1 VAPFWNLCSFS
12 VAQQCQAAQ
21 QFFLGC
27 PVTSAQQCQ
36 AAQQF
41 FLGRPVTSAQHLL
54 TFVALGISAA
64 LINAMSGRV
73 SHFFWNTFSETCAV
87 LFQLLLFEE
96 SAFYCAVA
104 SEI

>member
-1 VAPFWNLCSFS
+1 LGCPVTAEL
-12 VAQQCQAAQ
+12 QCQGAQ
-21 QFFLGC
+21 KFFLGH

-41 FLGRPVTSAQHLL
+41 FLGRPVTSAQLLL

-73 SHFFWNTFSETCAV
+73 SHFLEH
-87 LFQLLLFEE
+87 LFRILRSNF
-96 SAFYCAVA
+96 SAFIV
-104 SEI
+104 